1 VNALHKRDMGA
12 GEERERE
19 RERERNKRERER
31 GGERT
36 SATPCHGTTK
46 IESGSKLGVVN

>member
-1 VNALHKRDMGA
+1 MGA

-19 RERERNKRERER
+19 RGIREREKC
-31 GGERT
+31 GELT